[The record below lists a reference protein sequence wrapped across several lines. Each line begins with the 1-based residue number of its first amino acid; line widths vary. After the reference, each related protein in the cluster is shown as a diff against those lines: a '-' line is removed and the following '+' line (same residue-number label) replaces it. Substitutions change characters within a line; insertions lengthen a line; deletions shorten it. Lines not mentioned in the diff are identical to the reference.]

1 MLPSSVR
8 RVVAAAPS
16 TPLLANFVPNAT
28 RATAATS
35 LAFPRTQQRR
45 RYSSSKPSSPSDSPK
60 GLPTGQVTT
69 SPAQASKSG
78 SEKRGRR
85 KAKDTTDAQ
94 GTLPSVPSTQHVP
107 KKSLA
112 LSAFFSLHRPI
123 SVTQSFPKI
132 INDDAFAQI
141 FSPRSKDAKYN
152 EVMSTLTRTVEELE
166 QPMSGMTLGEQ
177 QEAAMAEADTEGM
190 QKIELRHADGTE
202 SSFYIQLNAMAGQFV
217 PFRPPPLPQPE
228 SVEASAASAETKA
241 EKAAEPEEQHR
252 VYKAVLTLE
261 ETTDANGEVRI
272 VAHSPKLIEERTQPQ
287 PFLSRMAV
295 RQWRREEVR
304 GRADKMVS
312 ISTRRQRKLKMKK
325 KKYKK
330 LMKRT
335 RNERRKL
342 DRI

>member
-16 TPLLANFVPNAT
+16 TPLLANLVPNAA
-28 RATAATS
+28 RATSAAS
-35 LAFPRTQQRR
+35 IAFPRTQQRR

-60 GLPTGQVTT
+60 GLPTGQVAA
-69 SPAQASKSG
+69 SPAQASKAG
-78 SEKRGRR
+78 GEKRRGR
-85 KAKDTTDAQ
+85 KAKDTSDAQ
-94 GTLPSVPSTQHVP
+94 GALPAVPSTQHVP
-107 KKSLA
+107 KESLA
-112 LSAFFSLHRPI
+112 LSSFFSLHRPI
-123 SVTQSFPKI
+123 SVTQGFPKT

-166 QPMSGMTLGEQ
+166 QPMSGMSLGEQ
-177 QEAAMAEADTEGM
+177 QESAVAEADTEGM
-190 QKIELRHADGTE
+190 QKIELRHPDGTE

-228 SVEASAASAETKA
+228 SAVAAETGA
-241 EKAAEPEEQHR
+241 EKVTEPEEQHR

-261 ETTDANGEVRI
+261 ETTDVNGEVRI

-295 RQWRREEVR
+295 REWRREEVR
-304 GRADKMVS
+304 GRADKMVA
-312 ISTRRQRKLKMKK
+312 ISVRRQRKLKMKK

>member
-16 TPLLANFVPNAT
+16 SPLLSNLVPSAT
-28 RATAATS
+28 RATAAAS

-60 GLPTGQVTT
+60 GLPAGQVTA
-69 SPAQASKSG
+69 SHAQATKTG

-94 GTLPSVPSTQHVP
+94 GALPAVPSTQHVP
-107 KKSLA
+107 KESLA
-112 LSAFFSLHRPI
+112 LSAFFGLHRPI
-123 SVTQSFPKI
+123 SVTQSFPKT
-132 INDDAFAQI
+132 INDDVFAQI
-141 FSPRSKDAKYN
+141 FAPRSKGAKYN
-152 EVMSTLTRTVEELE
+152 DVMSTLTRTVEELE
-166 QPMSGMTLGEQ
+166 QPMSGMTLNEQ
-177 QEAAMAEADTEGM
+177 QESAMAGADTEGM
-190 QKIELRHADGTE
+190 QKIELRHPDGTE

-228 SVEASAASAETKA
+228 SAASAETGA
-241 EKAAEPEEQHR
+241 ENVVEPQEQHR

-272 VAHSPKLIEERTQPQ
+272 VAHSPKLIEERTKPQ
-287 PFLSRMAV
+287 PFISRMAV

-304 GRADKMVS
+304 GRADKMMA
-312 ISTRRQRKLKMKK
+312 ISVRRQRKLRMKK

-335 RNERRKL
+335 RTERRKL
-342 DRI
+342 DRT

>member
-16 TPLLANFVPNAT
+16 TPLLANFVPNAA
-28 RATAATS
+28 RATAAS
-35 LAFPRTQQRR
+35 SIAFPRSQQRR

-60 GLPTGQVTT
+60 GLPTGQVAT
-69 SPAQASKSG
+69 SPAQASKSTG
-78 SEKRGRR
+78 EKRGRR
-85 KAKDTTDAQ
+85 KAKDSADAQ
-94 GTLPSVPSTQHVP
+94 GTLPAVPSTHHVP
-107 KKSLA
+107 KESLA

-123 SVTQSFPKI
+123 SVTQSFPKT

-141 FSPRSKDAKYN
+141 FTPRSKDAKYN
-152 EVMSTLTRTVEELE
+152 DVMSTLTRTVEELE
-166 QPMSGMTLGEQ
+166 QPMSGMSLGQQ
-177 QEAAMAEADTEGM
+177 QESAMAEAENEGM
-190 QKIELRHADGTE
+190 QKIELRHPDGSE

-217 PFRPPPLPQPE
+217 PFRPPPLPQAE
-228 SVEASAASAETKA
+228 LAVSAKAEAGA

-252 VYKAVLTLE
+252 IYKAVLTLE

-295 RQWRREEVR
+295 REWRREEVR
-304 GRADKMVS
+304 GRADKMVA
-312 ISTRRQRKLKMKK
+312 ISVRRQRKLKMKK